1 MTAPVFDQYSEPAW
15 LHRTRLVRAD
25 LGHVRRLLS
34 DLDGPDRDARL
45 AAASMRT
52 VAMERQINA
61 ERPRTE
67 VAALAWCT
75 VRMELVRT
83 VAPSDWWRDRLD
95 ALADRTQ
102 QAIQWHLG
110 QL

>member
-1 MTAPVFDQYSEPAW
+1 MFDHCAEPVW

-52 VAMERQINA
+52 VAIEREINA
-61 ERPRTE
+61 ERPRSE
-67 VAALAWCT
+67 VAALAWST
-75 VRMELVRT
+75 VRMEIVRT
-83 VAPSDWWRDRLD
+83 HAPSDWWRARLD
-95 ALADRTQ
+95 ALADRAQ
-102 QAIQWHLG
+102 AAIQWHLG
-110 QL
+110 QS